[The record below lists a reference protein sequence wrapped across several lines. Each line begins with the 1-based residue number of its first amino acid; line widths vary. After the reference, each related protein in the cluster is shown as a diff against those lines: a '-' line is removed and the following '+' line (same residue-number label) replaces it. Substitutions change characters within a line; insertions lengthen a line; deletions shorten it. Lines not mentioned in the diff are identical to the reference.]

1 MLIARYTVA
10 KVINTK
16 LGYGIEIKAHDLTDK
31 HPETFTL
38 KCGTTSKKYTEYRE
52 GNINRHNHIMGLV
65 KRFVEEEMSSMF
77 HDLNYTVV
85 SLTGN
90 RWVAVSIDTV

>member
-1 MLIARYTVA
+1 MAIIDWWYFKHEQFITA
-10 KVINTK
+10 KYMTHRRLFADR
-16 LGYGIEIKAHDLTDK
+16 LGFGSGFEPFFAGFDA
-31 HPETFTL
+31 
-38 KCGTTSKKYTEYRE
+38 
-52 GNINRHNHIMGLV
+52 INRHNHIMGLV